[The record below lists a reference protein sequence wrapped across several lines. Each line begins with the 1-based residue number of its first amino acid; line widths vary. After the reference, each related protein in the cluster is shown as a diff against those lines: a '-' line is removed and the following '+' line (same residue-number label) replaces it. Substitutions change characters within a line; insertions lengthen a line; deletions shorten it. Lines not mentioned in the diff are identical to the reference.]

1 MTDKFIFPDDT
12 VCLFYLQV
20 IENTSDWNL
29 LIRKVQI
36 KIDRWIFS
44 AVLAQKN
51 PRTPQNLEV
60 QKMTSYRASYLKV
73 LFWTY
78 WFQIKTLATTL
89 KAQIRLRK
97 FKLTRKN
104 GINYKIRSFFERR
117 HIPLSHL
124 LSQKNASRLI
134 VMNSCRE
141 YWSTFSGRSKYK
153 FSASKVLIGYFYAIV
168 R

>member
-73 LFWTY
+73 LFWIY

-134 VMNSCRE
+134 FMNSCRE
-141 YWSTFSGRSKYK
+141 YYLPFPEEVNISS
-153 FSASKVLIGYFYAIV
+153 VLQKC
-168 R
+168 

>member
-51 PRTPQNLEV
+51 PEPR
-60 QKMTSYRASYLKV
+60 RI
-73 LFWTY
+73 W
-78 WFQIKTLATTL
+78 
-89 KAQIRLRK
+89 R
-97 FKLTRKN
+97 FKKWL
-104 GINYKIRSFFERR
+104 
-117 HIPLSHL
+117 HIELH
-124 LSQKNASRLI
+124 I
-134 VMNSCRE
+134 
-141 YWSTFSGRSKYK
+141 
-153 FSASKVLIGYFYAIV
+153 
-168 R
+168 